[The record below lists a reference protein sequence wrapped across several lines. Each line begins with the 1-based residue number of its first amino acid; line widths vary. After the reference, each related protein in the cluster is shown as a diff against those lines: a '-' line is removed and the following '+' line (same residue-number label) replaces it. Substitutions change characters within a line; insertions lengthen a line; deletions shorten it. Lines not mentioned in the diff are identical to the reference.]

1 LDIFSGHALS
11 VILFLPVVGALIIA
25 FLPEGSRKMAGPVA
39 LAVSLVD
46 LILAVSLL
54 PGFDPAGGFQLVEKA
69 SWIPRFGISYY
80 LGVDGLS
87 LSMVV
92 LTAFLT
98 PLSVLCS
105 FRGITKHERGFYASL
120 LLLETGMLGVF
131 VALDLVLFY
140 LFWEAMLLPMYFI
153 IGIWGGKNRIYAA
166 VKFILYTV
174 AGSLLMLVAI
184 LVLFNY
190 NIAMGGEKTFN
201 LLTLIDLSL
210 PSGLQMWLFLAF
222 FISFAI
228 KVPVFPFHTWLP
240 DAHVE
245 APTAGSVILAGILLK
260 MGTYG
265 FFRFCIPLFPEASV
279 RFAPVAILLAFI
291 GIIYGAMLALA
302 QDDLKRLVAYSSISH
317 LGFVVLGTFIFNQH
331 GAVGALYQ
339 MISHGLTTGALFMLV
354 GMVYERTHTR
364 MIPSMSG
371 LKNRLPLLA
380 GVVTI
385 FSLASMGLPGMS
397 SFIGE
402 FLILSGSFQAR
413 LSFLFLAIIGIV
425 LGAVYMLWMV
435 RRVVFGVWPEALK
448 SEYGDLSLREIICLV
463 PLLAAVIWLGIFPQP
478 LIRLVKP
485 SLEAI
490 MKNVGGM

>member
-1 LDIFSGHALS
+1 MEIFSGHALS
-11 VILFLPVVGALIIA
+11 VILFLPVVGALLLA
-25 FLPEGSRKMAGPVA
+25 FLPEGSRKWAGSVA
-39 LAVSLVD
+39 LAVSLLD
-46 LILAVSLL
+46 LVLAVSLL
-54 PGFDPAGGFQLVEKA
+54 PGVDPFGGFQLVEKG

-87 LSMVV
+87 LAMVV

-98 PLSVLCS
+98 PLSILCS
-105 FRGITKHERGFYASL
+105 FKGITKYQRGFYASL

-166 VKFILYTV
+166 VKFILYTL
-174 AGSLLMLVAI
+174 AGSLLMLVGI

-190 NIAMGGEKTFN
+190 NISTGAEKTFN
-201 LLTLIDLSL
+201 LLTLMELSL
-210 PSGLQMWLFLAF
+210 PPGLQWWLFLAF
-222 FISFAI
+222 FVSFAI

-245 APTAGSVILAGILLK
+245 APTAGSVILAGVLLK

-265 FFRFCIPLFPEASV
+265 FFRFCIPLFPEASI
-279 RFAPVAILLAFI
+279 RFAPWAILLAFI

-317 LGFVVLGTFIFNQH
+317 LGFVVLGIFIFNQH
-331 GAVGALYQ
+331 GAIGALYQ
-339 MISHGLTTGALFMLV
+339 MVSHGLTTGALFMLV
-354 GMVYERTHTR
+354 GMVYERSHTR
-364 MIPSMSG
+364 MIPSLGG

-397 SFIGE
+397 SFVGE

-413 LSFLFLAIIGIV
+413 LLFLFLAVIGIV

-435 RRVVFGVWPEALK
+435 RRVVFGVWPEAL
-448 SEYGDLSLREIICLV
+448 EIEDGDLSLREIICLV

-478 LIRLVKP
+478 LIRLVQP
-485 SLEAI
+485 SLEVI
-490 MKNVGGM
+490 MKKVGGM